1 VIGRTLGQYRILA
14 RLGRGGMGE
23 VFLARDMRLDRQVAV
38 KTLPDSL
45 EANVTARRR
54 LLSEAKAAAAIDHPY
69 VCKIYDVGE
78 ADGLAYIAMEYV
90 EGETL
95 ASRVAAGA
103 IAVETALRLAL
114 EIVEALVRAHA
125 VGFVHRDLKL
135 ANLMLGPDGHVKV
148 MDFGLAK
155 RLSLPEESATMSQ
168 ARLTETGM
176 VVGTLDYASPEQLR
190 GDAVD
195 QRTDLFSLGVV
206 LYHLLAGSNPF
217 GRPTPLESA
226 AAILHEALPPLT
238 SQRPD
243 TSDACERIV
252 RKLLIKDRGA
262 RYQTAVAVRDDLRE
276 LISSSQPPS
285 TASARVPAAS
295 TIASIVAMPTRVIGP
310 ESSAFLAD
318 AIPNL
323 ISTALLSIGAV
334 GIRRPPSAVEVER
347 VSGDLDRVAAIYGVD
362 AYVSSSAIAIEGNL
376 LLDVQIVDA
385 RTQNLLW
392 SCNIE
397 GTIERYRDVIRQA
410 AEGIVSALK
419 LPAGDLFRSTG
430 AAPANAAVEM
440 LVQRGTYYFNLFLNR
455 GRAGDFER
463 ALAAF
468 REAFDLD
475 QSRADAAAG
484 IASLHQAR
492 LFTGATPADVL
503 PDAELW
509 ARRALDLDSC
519 SSKAWGVLSHVT
531 AVRDPTNY
539 QAQLEYALKAAAFGP
554 REARAHTE
562 VAMPLARNSWQL
574 ALAAA
579 QEASRLDP
587 LVIEGPVYEA
597 ACLAALGRE
606 AEAIARCDAALAIEP
621 DMLLGRLTKALML
634 AHLGRVDESS
644 ALLALLEPMVAARQ
658 LHPTWYAI
666 VQQYV
671 AFNRAAQSGDAA
683 AMESPAVFLARMARG
698 EELFP
703 RWTGITQAV
712 SWVFAQYGRREEAV
726 QIMTARRRAGY
737 IDPYDHLVLNPHMA
751 VLRGDPRI
759 EEQIVIARE
768 RFVEMV
774 AVLNRAR
781 ARNEVPTYLA
791 ATLDELTRRLPEPDT
806 IA

>member
-1 VIGRTLGQYRILA
+1 
-14 RLGRGGMGE
+14 
-23 VFLARDMRLDRQVAV
+23 MRLDRQVAV
-38 KTLPDSL
+38 KTLPDAL
-45 EANVTARRR
+45 ETNLSARQR
-54 LLSEAKAAAAIDHPY
+54 LLLEAKAAAAIDHPY

-90 EGETL
+90 EGQTL
-95 ASRVAAGA
+95 SSRIAAGR
-103 IAVETALRLAL
+103 IAVDTALRLTL
-114 EIVEALVRAHA
+114 EIVEALVRAHD
-125 VGFVHRDLKL
+125 VGFVHRDLKP

-155 RLSLPEESATMSQ
+155 RVWLPEESPTRGHVS
-168 ARLTETGM
+168 LTESGM

-190 GDAVD
+190 GDPID

-206 LYHLLAGSNPF
+206 LYHMLAGSNPF
-217 GRPTPLESA
+217 TRPTPLESA

-243 TSDACERIV
+243 VPDACDRIV
-252 RKLLIKDRGA
+252 RRLLVKDRGA
-262 RYQTAVAVRDDLRE
+262 RYQTAVAVYEDLQE
-276 LISSSQPPS
+276 VVSSSQPPS
-285 TASARVPAAS
+285 SAS
-295 TIASIVAMPTRVIGP
+295 TRAPASSSAIASIVAMPTRVLGP
-310 ESSAFLAD
+310 ESSSFLAE

-323 ISTALLSIGAV
+323 ISTSLLNIGAV
-334 GIRRPPSAVEVER
+334 GIRRPPSTVEVER
-347 VSGDLDRVAAIYGVD
+347 VGGDLDKVAALYGVD

-385 RTQNLLW
+385 RTRNLLW
-392 SCNIE
+392 SRNIE
-397 GTIERYRDVIRQA
+397 GTHEKYRDVIRQA

-419 LPAGDLFRSTG
+419 LPGEGLLRSTG
-430 AAPANAAVEM
+430 VSPAGAAVEM

-455 GRAGDFER
+455 GRYGDFER

-468 REAFDLD
+468 GEGFDLD
-475 QSRADAAAG
+475 PSRADAAAG

-492 LFTGATPADVL
+492 LFTGTTPAEVL

-509 ARRALDLDSC
+509 ARRALDLDPC

-531 AVRDPTNY
+531 AVRDPLNY
-539 QAQLEYALKAAAFGP
+539 AAQLEYGLKAAAFGP
-554 REARAHTE
+554 REARAHAE
-562 VAMPLARNSWQL
+562 IAMPLARNSWQL

-579 QEASRLDP
+579 REASRLDP

-606 AEAIARCDAALAIEP
+606 AEALARCDAALAIEP
-621 DMLLGRLTKALML
+621 DMLLARLTKALML
-634 AHLGRVDESS
+634 AYLGRVDESS
-644 ALLALLEPMVAARQ
+644 VLLASLEPMVAAQQ
-658 LHPTWYAI
+658 LHPSWHA
-666 VQQYV
+666 VVHQYI
-671 AFNRAAQSGDAA
+671 AFNRAAQAGDTE
-683 AMESPAVFLARMARG
+683 AMEPPALFLARMARG
-698 EELFP
+698 EEPFP

-726 QIMTARRRAGY
+726 QIMTARRHSGY

-759 EEQIVIARE
+759 EEQVVVARE
-768 RFVEMV
+768 RFLEMV

-781 ARNEVPTYLA
+781 ERNEVPPYLVVA
-791 ATLDELTRRLPEPDT
+791 LDELARRLPES
-806 IA
+806 A